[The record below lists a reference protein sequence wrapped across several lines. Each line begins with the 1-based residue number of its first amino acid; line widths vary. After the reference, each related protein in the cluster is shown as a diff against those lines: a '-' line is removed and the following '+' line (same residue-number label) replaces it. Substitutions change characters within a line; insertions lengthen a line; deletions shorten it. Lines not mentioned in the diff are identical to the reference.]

1 MKEAYLESSAPIMPK
16 SESSRQP
23 PFFYKWLSLKKRVLI
38 LGDGKLAHDLARVL
52 VYDRSHRY
60 NVMGFLS
67 GEQSRVGSRL
77 ENPTVIGTVDQLFDL
92 SEYYQ
97 VQTIAVCVEDRRGGM
112 PLEALLDVKSMG
124 IEVVDGHRMYEEECG
139 RLSIDELK
147 PSFLIFS
154 SGFRRKPVVMV
165 LKRIGDI
172 LGALFGLAF
181 LTPLLCVIAA
191 CVKWDSPG
199 PVLYRQTRVGLHG
212 YPYVLLK
219 FRSMRQDAEVDGVK
233 WAEQGDTRVTK
244 LGYWLRKLRLDELPQ
259 FINVLKGEMSLV
271 GPRPERP
278 HFVQDLRK
286 QIPFYDLRHT
296 VRPGITGWAQTCFQY
311 AASLEDSHVKLQYD
325 LYYVKNLSLWLDV
338 KILFRTVRVVL
349 QGSGAR

>member
-1 MKEAYLESSAPIMPK
+1 MNEASLDSSATIMPNANGLK
-16 SESSRQP
+16 QIC
-23 PFFYKWLSLKKRVLI
+23 FQLLGLKKRVLI
-38 LGDGKLAHDLARVL
+38 VGDGKLAHDLARVL

-60 NVMGFLS
+60 DVTGFLS
-67 GEQSRVGSRL
+67 GEQSRVGTSL
-77 ENPTVIGTVDQLFDL
+77 VNPTIIGTINQLFAI
-92 SEYYQ
+92 SERYH
-97 VQTIAVCVEDRRGGM
+97 VHTIAVCVEDRRGSM
-112 PLEALLDVKSMG
+112 PLDALLDVKSMG

-154 SGFRRKPVVMV
+154 SGFKRKPVVML
-165 LKRIGDI
+165 LKRIGDL
-172 LGALFGLAF
+172 LGALTGLVF
-181 LTPLLCVIAA
+181 LAPVMSVIAL
-191 CVKWDSPG
+191 CIKCDSPG

-219 FRSMRQDAEVDGVK
+219 FRSMRLDAEVDGVQ
-233 WAEQGDTRVTK
+233 WASLCDSRVTR

-259 FINVLKGEMSLV
+259 FMNVLKGEMSLV

-286 QIPFYDLRHT
+286 QIPYYDLRHT
-296 VRPGITGWAQTCFQY
+296 VRPGITGWAQVCFQY
-311 AASLEDSHVKLQYD
+311 ASSLEDSHVKLQYD
-325 LYYVKNLSLWLDV
+325 LYYVKNLSLWLDFKV
-338 KILFRTVRVVL
+338 LLRTVRVVL

>member
-1 MKEAYLESSAPIMPK
+1 MNEAYLDSSATIMPN
-16 SESSRQP
+16 SNGLRQT
-23 PFFYKWLSLKKRVLI
+23 PFKWLGLKKRVLI
-38 LGDGKLAHDLARVL
+38 IGDGKLAHDLGRVL

-60 NVMGFLS
+60 DVVGFLS
-67 GEQSRVGSRL
+67 GEQSRVGTRVI
-77 ENPTVIGTVDQLFDL
+77 NPMVIGTIDQLFEL
-92 SEYYQ
+92 SEQ
-97 VQTIAVCVEDRRGGM
+97 VQTIAVCVEDRRGSM
-112 PLEALLDVKSMG
+112 PLEALLDAKSMG

-139 RLSIDELK
+139 RLPIDELK

-154 SGFRRKPVVMV
+154 SGFKRKPVILV

-172 LGALFGLAF
+172 AGALIGLAF
-181 LTPLLCVIAA
+181 LAPLMSGIALCI
-191 CVKWDSPG
+191 KMDSTG
-199 PVLYRQTRVGLHG
+199 PILYRQTRVGLHG

-219 FRSMRQDAEVDGVK
+219 FRSMRQDAEAEGVK
-233 WAEQGDTRVTK
+233 WAELGDSRITK

-286 QIPFYDLRHT
+286 QIPYYDLRHT

-325 LYYVKNLSLWLDV
+325 LYYVKNLSLWLDF
-338 KILFRTVRVVL
+338 KILFRTIRVVL

>member
-1 MKEAYLESSAPIMPK
+1 MNEAYLVSALSIM
-16 SESSRQP
+16 SNSGGSRQTP
-23 PFFYKWLSLKKRVLI
+23 LQWLGFKKRVLI

-52 VYDRSHRY
+52 VYDRSHRFD
-60 NVMGFLS
+60 VVGFLS
-67 GEQSRVGSRL
+67 SDQSRVGARL
-77 ENPTVIGTVDQLFDL
+77 VNPTVVGTVDQLFEL
-92 SEYYQ
+92 SEYHQ
-97 VQTIAVCVEDRRGGM
+97 VHIIVVCVEDRRGAM
-112 PLEALLDVKSMG
+112 PLAALLDVKSMG

-154 SGFRRKPVVMV
+154 AGFKRKPVIMV
-165 LKRIGDI
+165 LKRIGD
-172 LGALFGLAF
+172 LVGAFIGLAF
-181 LTPLLCVIAA
+181 LTPLMSVIAL
-191 CVKWDSPG
+191 CIKWDSPG
-199 PVLYRQTRVGLHG
+199 PILYRQTRVGLHG

-219 FRSMRQDAEVDGVK
+219 FRSMRVNAESDGVQ
-233 WAEQGDTRVTK
+233 WAKPGDSRITK

-278 HFVQDLRK
+278 HFVQHLRK
-286 QIPFYDLRHT
+286 QIPYYDLRHT

-325 LYYVKNLSLWLDV
+325 LYYVKNLSLWLDL